1 MIDRGMQNKALFTGT
16 PEKRLL
22 ITSPLPMLKPI
33 KNRSFLFILPALIV
47 VGGSTIVPIVA
58 IVNFSVQ
65 DVFYGNDFIWVGPKW
80 FIQVLS
86 SKEFYDTLLRTFAFS
101 ATVMIIEVPLG
112 ILIALS
118 LPRKGRLI
126 PFYIIAI
133 AIPLMIP
140 WVVVGLM
147 WLLIIHPQW
156 GSLGALLSLIDLQ
169 IDANNMIV
177 AWSIIVFVDVWHWTS
192 LIILLCY
199 SGLLAIPDMYYQ
211 AAKIDGAKR
220 WNLFRYVELPKIKRV
235 LMIAI
240 LLRFLDSFMVYAEP
254 FILTRGGPGK
264 STVFLSQSLML
275 TASKQ
280 FDLGHSAAVSLIYLS
295 IIVLFSWILYKVM

>member
-1 MIDRGMQNKALFTGT
+1 M
-16 PEKRLL
+16 
-22 ITSPLPMLKPI
+22 KPI
-33 KNRSFLFILPALIV
+33 NNRSFFYILPALIV
-47 VGGSTIVPIVA
+47 VGGSTIIPLVA

-295 IIVLFSWILYKVM
+295 IIVLFAWILYKVM

>member
-1 MIDRGMQNKALFTGT
+1 M
-16 PEKRLL
+16 
-22 ITSPLPMLKPI
+22 KPI
-33 KNRSFLFILPALIV
+33 NNRSFFYILPALIV
-47 VGGSTIVPIVA
+47 VGGSTIIPLAA

-177 AWSIIVFVDVWHWTS
+177 AWSIIVFVDCWQS
-192 LIILLCY
+192 PICII
-199 SGLLAIPDMYYQ
+199 
-211 AAKIDGAKR
+211 R
-220 WNLFRYVELPKIKRV
+220 RRR
-235 LMIAI
+235 LMVPNVGIFFA
-240 LLRFLDSFMVYAEP
+240 
-254 FILTRGGPGK
+254 
-264 STVFLSQSLML
+264 ML
-275 TASKQ
+275 NCQK
-280 FDLGHSAAVSLIYLS
+280 
-295 IIVLFSWILYKVM
+295 

>member
-1 MIDRGMQNKALFTGT
+1 M
-16 PEKRLL
+16 
-22 ITSPLPMLKPI
+22 KPI
-33 KNRSFLFILPALIV
+33 NNRSLFYILPALIV
-47 VGGSTIVPIVA
+47 VGGSTIIPLAA

-169 IDANNMIV
+169 IEANNMIV

>member
-1 MIDRGMQNKALFTGT
+1 
-16 PEKRLL
+16 
-22 ITSPLPMLKPI
+22 MLKPI
-33 KNRSFLFILPALIV
+33 KYRSVLFILPALIV

-80 FIQVLS
+80 FIQVLR

-101 ATVMIIEVPLG
+101 TIVMTIEIPLG

-118 LPRKGRLI
+118 LPRKGKLV

-147 WLLIIHPQW
+147 WLLMIHPQW
-156 GSLGALLSLIDLQ
+156 GSLGALLSLINLQ
-169 IDANNMIV
+169 IDVNNMIM
-177 AWSIIVFVDVWHWTS
+177 AWTVIVFVDVWHWTS
-192 LIILLCY
+192 LVILLCY
-199 SGLLAIPDMYYQ
+199 SGLLAIPDKYYQ
-211 AAKIDGAKR
+211 AARIDGANR
-220 WNLFRYVELPKIKRV
+220 WKLFRYVELPKIKRV

-254 FILTRGGPGK
+254 FIITRGGPGK
-264 STVFLSQSLML
+264 STVFLSHSLMQ
-275 TASKQ
+275 TAAQQ
-280 FDLGHSAAVSLIYLS
+280 FDLGHSAAISLIYLL
-295 IIVLFSWILYKVM
+295 IIVLLSWILYKVI

>member
-1 MIDRGMQNKALFTGT
+1 
-16 PEKRLL
+16 
-22 ITSPLPMLKPI
+22 MLKPI
-33 KNRSFLFILPALIV
+33 TNKSIFFILPALIV
-47 VGGSTIVPIVA
+47 VGGSTIIPLIA

-80 FIQVLS
+80 FITVLS
-86 SKEFYDTLLRTFAFS
+86 SKEFYNTLLRTFAFS
-101 ATVMIIEVPLG
+101 AIVMIIEVPLG
-112 ILIALS
+112 IVIALS
-118 LPRKGRLI
+118 LPRKGKLI

-156 GSLGALLSLIDLQ
+156 GSLGALLSLLNLQ
-169 IDANNMIV
+169 IDVNNMIT

-211 AAKIDGAKR
+211 AARIDGANR

-264 STVFLSQSLML
+264 STVFLSQSLMR
-275 TASKQ
+275 TASQQ
-280 FDLGHSAAVSLIYLS
+280 FDLGHSAAISLIYLS
-295 IIVLFSWILYKVM
+295 IIVLFSWVLYKVM

>member
-1 MIDRGMQNKALFTGT
+1 
-16 PEKRLL
+16 
-22 ITSPLPMLKPI
+22 MLKPLRNKSI
-33 KNRSFLFILPALIV
+33 LFILPALLV
-47 VGGSTIVPIVA
+47 VGSSTIIPLIA

-80 FIQVLS
+80 FVEVFS
-86 SKEFYDTLLRTFAFS
+86 SKEFYNTLLRTFAFS
-101 ATVMIIEVPLG
+101 TIVIAIEIPLG
-112 ILIALS
+112 IFIALS
-118 LPRKGRLI
+118 LPRKGKSV

-156 GSLGALLSLIDLQ
+156 GSLGALLSLFDLQ
-169 IDANNMIV
+169 LDINNIV
-177 AWSIIVFVDVWHWTS
+177 TAWSVIVFVDVWHWTS
-192 LIILLCY
+192 LVILLCF
-199 SGLLAIPDMYYQ
+199 SGLLAIPDSYYQ
-211 AAKIDGAKR
+211 AARIDGANR
-220 WNLFRYVELPKIKRV
+220 WMVFRYVELPKIKRV

-254 FILTRGGPGK
+254 FIITRGGPGK
-264 STVFLSQSLML
+264 STVFLSHSLMR
-275 TASKQ
+275 TATQQ
-280 FDLGHSAAVSLIYLS
+280 FDLGHSAATSLIYLS

>member
-1 MIDRGMQNKALFTGT
+1 MM
-16 PEKRLL
+16 
-22 ITSPLPMLKPI
+22 KPI
-33 KNRSFLFILPALIV
+33 NNRSLFYILPALIV
-47 VGGSTIVPIVA
+47 VGGSTIIPLAA

-211 AAKIDGAKR
+211 AAKIDGANR

>member
-1 MIDRGMQNKALFTGT
+1 M
-16 PEKRLL
+16 
-22 ITSPLPMLKPI
+22 KPI
-33 KNRSFLFILPALIV
+33 NNRSFFYILPALIV
-47 VGGSTIVPIVA
+47 VGGSTIIPLAA

>member
-1 MIDRGMQNKALFTGT
+1 
-16 PEKRLL
+16 
-22 ITSPLPMLKPI
+22 MLRHV
-33 KNRSFLFILPALIV
+33 KNRSVLFILPALV
-47 VGGSTIVPIVA
+47 VVAGSTIIPLVT

-65 DVFYGNDFIWVGPKW
+65 DVFYGNDSVWVGPKW

-101 ATVMIIEVPLG
+101 AIVMAIEVPLG
-112 ILIALS
+112 ILVALA
-118 LPRKGRLI
+118 LPRKGKLI
-126 PFYIIAI
+126 PLYIIAI

-156 GSLGALLSLIDLQ
+156 GSLGALLSLINLK
-169 IDANNMIV
+169 IDVNNMLM
-177 AWSIIVFVDVWHWTS
+177 AWSLIVFVDVWHWTS

-211 AAKIDGAKR
+211 AARIDGASR

-264 STVFLSQSLML
+264 STVLLSQSLMR
-275 TASKQ
+275 TASQQ
-280 FDLGHSAAVSLIYLS
+280 FDLGHSAAISLIYLS

>member
-1 MIDRGMQNKALFTGT
+1 M
-16 PEKRLL
+16 
-22 ITSPLPMLKPI
+22 KPI
-33 KNRSFLFILPALIV
+33 RNRSFLYILPALIV
-47 VGGSTIVPIVA
+47 VGGSTIIPLAA

-86 SKEFYDTLLRTFAFS
+86 SKEFYATLLRTFAFS
-101 ATVMIIEVPLG
+101 AIVMAIEIPLG

-118 LPRKGRLI
+118 LPRKGKLI

-156 GSLGALLSLIDLQ
+156 GSLGALLSLINLQ
-169 IDANNMIV
+169 IDVNNVIM
-177 AWSIIVFVDVWHWTS
+177 AWSTIVFVDVWHWTS

-199 SGLLAIPDMYYQ
+199 SGLLAIPEMYYQ
-211 AAKIDGAKR
+211 AARIDGANR

-264 STVFLSQSLML
+264 STIFLSQSLMR
-275 TASKQ
+275 TASQQ
-280 FDLGHSAAVSLIYLS
+280 FDLGHSAAISLIYLS

>member
-1 MIDRGMQNKALFTGT
+1 
-16 PEKRLL
+16 
-22 ITSPLPMLKPI
+22 MLKPI
-33 KNRSFLFILPALIV
+33 RNRSLLFILPALIV
-47 VGGSTIVPIVA
+47 VGGSTIVPIAA

-65 DVFYGNDFIWVGPKW
+65 DVFYGNDFIWVGSQW
-80 FIQVLS
+80 FVQVLR

-101 ATVMIIEVPLG
+101 TIVMTIEIPLG

-118 LPRKGRLI
+118 LPRKGKLV

-156 GSLGALLSLIDLQ
+156 GSLGALLSLVNLQ
-169 IDANNMIV
+169 IDVNNMIM
-177 AWSIIVFVDVWHWTS
+177 AWSVIVFVDVWHWTS
-192 LIILLCY
+192 LVVLLCY
-199 SGLLAIPDMYYQ
+199 SGLLAIPDKYYQ
-211 AAKIDGAKR
+211 AARIDGANR
-220 WNLFRYVELPKIKRV
+220 WKLFRYVELPKIKRV
-235 LMIAI
+235 LMIAV

-264 STVFLSQSLML
+264 STVFLSQSLMQ
-275 TASKQ
+275 TAAQQ
-280 FDLGHSAAVSLIYLS
+280 FDLGQSAAISLIYLS
-295 IIVLFSWILYKVM
+295 IIILFSWILYKVV